1 VQKRTNIKNIAAYSL
16 KHLKEM
22 LTPSHERCYCAA
34 GWLVLGRGVVGGIKC
49 LEGPL
54 RRQTNDV
61 GGSELI
67 VDPTVVL
74 V

>member
-1 VQKRTNIKNIAAYSL
+1 
-16 KHLKEM
+16 M